1 MKRITLVFTFVF
13 AIAAGTTAGAVVKA
27 GAACSKA
34 GATFTVSNK
43 KYTCIKSGKR
53 LLWDKGV
60 LLKNNIE
67 KNSPTTKINPNTQN
81 PVFSSASEGEICG
94 KLGDEVKLKI
104 GKLVCKYAK
113 NMDLKLVFENGTF
126 LPVENISSPDRL
138 ELCRLKDLRTDPINQ
153 ESIAFPITSNVLVNK
168 GVMNWGIVPIDF
180 SDSPGKGKP
189 SEIYKIELQKID
201 EWIQWYSNG
210 KLKINWILKD
220 EWIRAP
226 LESQNYNWL
235 HPGTFFGT
243 AVLDPEQLMN
253 ELAKIGEK
261 NFDYSKLD
269 AVHYL
274 YPLSVTK
281 IIDALTTYSSIT
293 NTKVKD
299 KPLMNT
305 ANGYWLTN
313 PDNEQLIWAW
323 MLHEIGHPMGLTGH
337 FPINPY
343 QYGIMA
349 NQGGMGLG
357 LNSWDSLILDWILE
371 SQVFCIDS
379 KNVTNQNIKIV
390 PAEREQVGIRSVMIK
405 LTESKI
411 IVVES
416 HRSDKWSHN
425 MPLQNNGVMAFLV
438 DTTKN
443 TDRRDENL
451 EFRAHLDKTGKY
463 LTVENVL
470 ARKFYEERYSTI
482 MYVGDTIS
490 AEGIQIKFV
499 SSGDNDTIQISKIN
513 Q

>member
-1 MKRITLVFTFVF
+1 
-13 AIAAGTTAGAVVKA
+13 
-27 GAACSKA
+27 
-34 GATFTVSNK
+34 
-43 KYTCIKSGKR
+43 
-53 LLWDKGV
+53 
-60 LLKNNIE
+60 
-67 KNSPTTKINPNTQN
+67 
-81 PVFSSASEGEICG
+81 
-94 KLGDEVKLKI
+94 
-104 GKLVCKYAK
+104 
-113 NMDLKLVFENGTF
+113 
-126 LPVENISSPDRL
+126 
-138 ELCRLKDLRTDPINQ
+138 
-153 ESIAFPITSNVLVNK
+153 
-168 GVMNWGIVPIDF
+168 
-180 SDSPGKGKP
+180 
-189 SEIYKIELQKID
+189 
-201 EWIQWYSNG
+201 
-210 KLKINWILKD
+210 
-220 EWIRAP
+220 
-226 LESQNYNWL
+226 
-235 HPGTFFGT
+235 
-243 AVLDPEQLMN
+243 
-253 ELAKIGEK
+253 
-261 NFDYSKLD
+261 
-269 AVHYL
+269 
-274 YPLSVTK
+274 
-281 IIDALTTYSSIT
+281 
-293 NTKVKD
+293 
-299 KPLMNT
+299 
-305 ANGYWLTN
+305 
-313 PDNEQLIWAW
+313 
-323 MLHEIGHPMGLTGH
+323 
-337 FPINPY
+337 
-343 QYGIMA
+343 MA